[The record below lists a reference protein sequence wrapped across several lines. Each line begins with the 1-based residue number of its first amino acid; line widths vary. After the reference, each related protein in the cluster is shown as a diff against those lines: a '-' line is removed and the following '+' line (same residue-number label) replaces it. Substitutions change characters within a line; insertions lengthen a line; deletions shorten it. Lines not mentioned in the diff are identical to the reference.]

1 MFNISRNGIITLN
14 RGDTARLPLFINAGT
29 EMNPVRYELQDTD
42 KVYLGVME
50 PNSPFENAIIKK
62 VYTKED
68 VNENGDIMVE
78 FYSDDTVNLMPDDYY
93 YEIKADIMFNGQP
106 WVNTIVPRTK
116 FTIVE

>member
-1 MFNISRNGIITLN
+1 MFNISKNGIITLN
-14 RGDTARLPLFINAGT
+14 RGDTVRLPLFINAGT

-68 VNENGDIMVE
+68 INENGDIVVE
-78 FYSDDTVNLMPDDYY
+78 FKSEDTCNLMPDDYY
-93 YEIKADIMFNGQP
+93 YEIKLEFTHSGYYRI
-106 WVNTIVPRTK
+106 NTIVPATK
-116 FTIVE
+116 FSIIE